1 MYFQNCTRNG
11 VEKLLKYYQEELIS
25 DFKGTIIDLETIGK
39 FDKFDDSRQY
49 KNITPVI
56 FGYINGV
63 KLKII
68 YAENEI
74 SIELLKQEVR
84 KLLYKLEKPLYAFNS
99 IFEKGVLFQLNLEN
113 LINTDMKKKKK
124 LLKY

>member
-1 MYFQNCTRNG
+1 M
-11 VEKLLKYYQEELIS
+11 
-25 DFKGTIIDLETIGK
+25 
-39 FDKFDDSRQY
+39 
-49 KNITPVI
+49 
-56 FGYINGV
+56 